1 MRNLLK
7 FSAYLFGAFVVLTG
21 SSSCEKKEKIET
33 HECCSFW
40 DDGDFYKYC
49 EDDPDLG
56 DYSWDYYKAYMI
68 RYYNADCK
76 DEPI

>member
-1 MRNLLK
+1 MKL
-7 FSAYLFGAFVVLTG
+7 SAYIIGAFVVLTG

-33 HECCSFW
+33 HECCTFT

-49 EDDPDLG
+49 EDDSDLVNS
-56 DYSWDYYKAYMI
+56 DYSWDYYKAYFI
-68 RYYNADCK
+68 RYYNAVCK